1 MRKIYCD
8 ICGNETSQSTSRA
21 IEISIKTFIYNRN
34 EEIRVSLDVCDSC
47 CFNSRVLNNLSD
59 RIDFESSESRKI
71 FREEVINMLK
81 KGE

>member
-8 ICGNETSQSTSRA
+8 ICGNETSLNTSRTV
-21 IEISIKTFIYNRN
+21 EISIKTFVYNQN
-34 EEIRVSLDVCDSC
+34 KEIRVNLDVCNDCRS
-47 CFNSRVLNNLSD
+47 NSRVLSNLSCPS
-59 RIDFESSESRKI
+59 DFESSESRDI